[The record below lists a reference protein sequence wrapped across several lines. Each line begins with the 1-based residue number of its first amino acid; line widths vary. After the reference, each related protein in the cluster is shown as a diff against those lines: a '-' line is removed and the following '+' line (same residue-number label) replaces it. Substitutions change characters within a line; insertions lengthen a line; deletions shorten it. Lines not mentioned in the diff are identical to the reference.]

1 MSFTEC
7 TNEQEEKRKFHRDFS
22 NRITSILASFD
33 SHLLDGIWVY
43 FGIKQFSRIL
53 FVQVERQRKRAN
65 NGVECRWLRGSKSWL
80 EHGGCIRALVRLARK
95 LDIFLPVR
103 AIGSRMRGG
112 EREVERG
119 QGEKKDRRGEQR
131 KKREGE
137 RGVNRDPES
146 ISRRNLK

>member
-1 MSFTEC
+1 M
-7 TNEQEEKRKFHRDFS
+7 
-22 NRITSILASFD
+22 ASFD

-137 RGVNRDPES
+137 RG
-146 ISRRNLK
+146 